1 MYEEA
6 IFDLETQK
14 FFDDISESA
23 DGRGKFDATK
33 LGASVVSI
41 YKRTLDK
48 DFKEI
53 SGSMIS
59 FWEDDLAGL
68 WEIFKS
74 VDRLIGFNSIKFDAA
89 VLKPYADFDLT
100 KLPHFDVL
108 DHVRIANGKRVS
120 LNSIAGETL
129 GKAKVDDPKNAIIYW
144 RKKDKESL
152 DLLQRYCEEDVV
164 LTKEIYDYGLKH
176 KKLKFKDYWNTIRE
190 IDIDF
195 SYTPD
200 EIEKKQ
206 KPSEEQVSLF

>member
-33 LGASVVSI
+33 LGASIVSV
-41 YKRTLDK
+41 YTRTLDENFNETK
-48 DFKEI
+48 
-53 SGSMIS
+53 GRLTS
-59 FWEDDLAGL
+59 FWEDDLTGL
-68 WEIFKS
+68 WEIFKN

-100 KLPHFDVL
+100 ILPHFDVL
-108 DHVRIANGKRVS
+108 EHVRIANGKRVS

-129 GKAKVDDPKNAIIYW
+129 GKGKVDDPKNAIIYW

-152 DLLQRYCEEDVV
+152 RLLQRYCEEDVI
-164 LTKEIYDYGLKH
+164 LTKEIYDYGLKN
-176 KKLKFKDYWNTIRE
+176 KKLKFKDYWNTVRE
-190 IDIDF
+190 IDVDF
-195 SYTPD
+195 SYTNE
-200 EIEKKQ
+200 EIQKKR
-206 KPSEEQVSLF
+206 KPAEEQVSLF